1 MALTEN
7 RKHLGVVDGL
17 RGIAAL
23 MVVIVHAS
31 MLLDKSWFTEIAQ
44 YGQHGVIIFFVIS
57 GFIIPY
63 ALHRSN
69 YRLTDISNFL
79 WRRILRLNP
88 PYYLIL
94 LITLLFYFI
103 VKIINPSAN
112 AEHLQIEGS
121 RIFFHLTY
129 LVPFVN
135 QNWYN
140 NVFWTLAIEFQYY
153 ILIALLYP
161 LLSKNK
167 YLVIFSLILLSF
179 SHHLPYAKATVT
191 IINYSTPFLV
201 GILIFLYKANRIN
214 RNDMALTSLAIFWLC
229 QMQISGQRMLF
240 AVFACGIIMFVNF
253 TSPLTNFLGKISYS
267 LYLTHSLF
275 LIISWLLLQRV
286 INLNQLIFGKEII
299 VFLLILLSIPVAYG
313 YYLLIEKPSIN
324 WAKRFK
330 KVD

>member
-1 MALTEN
+1 MTLTN
-7 RKHLGVVDGL
+7 NKNHLGIIDSL

-31 MLLDKSWFTEIAQ
+31 MILDKSWFTEIAS

-63 ALHRSN
+63 SLYKNKYTIKQS
-69 YRLTDISNFL
+69 SNFL

-94 LITLLFYFI
+94 LGTLLFYFL
-103 VKIINPSAN
+103 VKVLNPTAT
-112 AEHLQIEGS
+112 AEHLQIDAS

-129 LVPFVN
+129 LVPFVS

-161 LLSKNK
+161 LLNKNK
-167 YLVIFSLILLSF
+167 YLVIFLMVVIGF
-179 SHHLPYAKATVT
+179 SHHLPYAKTTLT
-191 IINYSTPFLV
+191 IINYSTPFLI
-201 GILIFLYKANRIN
+201 GILVFLYKVNKIN
-214 RNDMALTSLAIFWLC
+214 SREMLFTSLALFWLC

-240 AVFACGIIMFVNF
+240 ALFAYGAIMFINF
-253 TSPLTNFLGKISYS
+253 ASPVTNFLGKISYS

-275 LIISWLLLQRV
+275 RLCCM
-286 INLNQLIFGKEII
+286 NNKE
-299 VFLLILLSIPVAYG
+299 
-313 YYLLIEKPSIN
+313 
-324 WAKRFK
+324 AKRCRILG
-330 KVD
+330 